1 MANIKSKVK
10 NIAKIAENRDRNN
23 AMKTR
28 VRKAIRAARE
38 AVIAKDPKATEL
50 VAQAHSIIATAVAK
64 GVFHPNKGARKSSRL
79 DLFVNEQKN
88 KKDEP
93 KVAVKE
99 VKKVEPVAKETTK
112 PTSKPATKKPTAKA
126 AKKEIK

>member
-10 NIAKIAENRDRNN
+10 SIAKMEEFRVRNN

-38 AVIAKDPKATEL
+38 AVLAKDKNAQEL
-50 VAQAHSIIATAVAK
+50 VNKAHSIIATAVQK

-79 DLFVNEQKN
+79 DKFVNEQN
-88 KKDEP
+88 AKKD
-93 KVAVKE
+93 A
-99 VKKVEPVAKETTK
+99 
-112 PTSKPATKKPTAKA
+112 
-126 AKKEIK
+126 

>member
-10 NIAKIAENRDRNN
+10 NIAKSEENRLRNN

-38 AVIAKDPKATEL
+38 AVLAKDEKAKEL
-50 VAQAHSIIATAVAK
+50 VQKAHSIIATAVQK

-79 DLFVNEQKN
+79 DKFVNEQN
-88 KKDEP
+88 
-93 KVAVKE
+93 
-99 VKKVEPVAKETTK
+99 AKTN
-112 PTSKPATKKPTAKA
+112 A
-126 AKKEIK
+126 

>member
-1 MANIKSKVK
+1 M
-10 NIAKIAENRDRNN
+10 
-23 AMKTR
+23 
-28 VRKAIRAARE
+28 
-38 AVIAKDPKATEL
+38 
-50 VAQAHSIIATAVAK
+50 
-64 GVFHPNKGARKSSRL
+64 NK
-79 DLFVNEQKN
+79 KN

>member
-10 NIAKIAENRDRNN
+10 NIAKSEQNRLRNN

-38 AVIAKDPKATEL
+38 AVLAKDDKMNEL
-50 VAQAHSIIATAVAK
+50 VKKAHSIIATAVQK

-79 DLFVNEQKN
+79 DKFVNAQN
-88 KKDEP
+88 
-93 KVAVKE
+93 AV
-99 VKKVEPVAKETTK
+99 VEA
-112 PTSKPATKKPTAKA
+112 
-126 AKKEIK
+126 

>member
-10 NIAKIAENRDRNN
+10 SIAKMEQNRVRNN

-38 AVIAKDPKATEL
+38 ALIAKEANAGEL
-50 VAQAHSIIATAVAK
+50 VNKAHSLIATAVQK

-79 DLFVNEQKN
+79 ALFANQQ
-88 KKDEP
+88 
-93 KVAVKE
+93 A
-99 VKKVEPVAKETTK
+99 KVEA
-112 PTSKPATKKPTAKA
+112 
-126 AKKEIK
+126 

>member
-10 NIAKIAENRDRNN
+10 HIAKSEENRLRNN

-38 AVIAKDPKATEL
+38 AIIAKDASATEL
-50 VAQAHSIIATAVAK
+50 VKKAHSIIATAVQK

-79 DLFVNEQKN
+79 DLFANSQ
-88 KKDEP
+88 
-93 KVAVKE
+93 
-99 VKKVEPVAKETTK
+99 
-112 PTSKPATKKPTAKA
+112 SKA
-126 AKKEIK
+126 E

>member
-10 NIAKIAENRDRNN
+10 NIAKSEENRLRNN

-38 AVIAKDPKATEL
+38 AILAKDEKAKEL
-50 VAQAHSIIATAVAK
+50 VQKAHSIIATAVQK

-79 DLFVNEQKN
+79 DKFVNEQN
-88 KKDEP
+88 
-93 KVAVKE
+93 
-99 VKKVEPVAKETTK
+99 AKTN
-112 PTSKPATKKPTAKA
+112 A
-126 AKKEIK
+126 

>member
-10 NIAKIAENRDRNN
+10 SIAKMEEFRIRNN

-38 AVIAKDPKATEL
+38 AVLAKDEKTKEL
-50 VAQAHSIIATAVAK
+50 VQKAHSLIHTAVQK

-79 DLFVNEQKN
+79 DKFVNEQN
-88 KKDEP
+88 
-93 KVAVKE
+93 
-99 VKKVEPVAKETTK
+99 
-112 PTSKPATKKPTAKA
+112 
-126 AKKEIK
+126 AKKEA